1 MKRKWLIPLVAVVVA
16 VGLAVA
22 GYLVFVKPDS
32 QPTTT
37 SSDSSQEVGKDGG
50 TFSFHD
56 GIKIDVPE
64 GAVEDG
70 TTLSVGEV
78 LPIDET
84 GHAPFGGARTG
95 AVSFDVSLS
104 KGGNDDIQPNT
115 PLDIIIPL
123 EGDILPEGANPQSAL
138 LYTDNGNNGFWYMP
152 PPLDENGMAVL
163 EEGVLH
169 GKLYHLSPKYVS
181 YLDEEKF
188 LEEFG
193 LADGGIAEPED
204 CLEATDNAEFGP
216 KEGWSNT
223 DPASPIN
230 ACLSPDGDGTHVG
243 IVNRLNYI
251 LSVAST
257 TDSEHLE
264 TSYGGIDEELVEL
277 FASTIF
283 PNENIDAFFGRD
295 GRMDATF
302 APGDLPAT
310 IQLKADPNTFLSEI
324 GLFAV
329 KFVANIF
336 TGGTASEVVRT
347 LLEVPDVISCLQTT
361 FDISEG
367 DVEGFDLLDA
377 VNYVSS
383 RCVEEIAKAV
393 GYEAGFWDFL
403 GRVFNV
409 VAEGVAGGLQ
419 TITTAFEGIR
429 MQFVGTLSIE
439 VQPVV
444 SYVGEWGLHTATMT
458 VNEDGTGM
466 FSFNDGPCGAT
477 AMCQGFSEFTWE
489 LTEDGTLLATIVDR
503 WSESSDGTIYTPD
516 SEDSGLYWSDTV
528 GETFTL
534 YDRDG
539 DVSVMFQRNDVEDDP
554 HIFCG
559 PDAPDDP
566 QMCGL

>member
-1 MKRKWLIPLVAVVVA
+1 MKVKTRVIASLAGVTAA
-16 VGLAVA
+16 GLAVA
-22 GYLVFVKPDS
+22 GYSIFVKPDN
-32 QPTTT
+32 QPAAT
-37 SSDSSQEVGKDGG
+37 SSDSSHEVGVDGG
-50 TFSFHD
+50 TFTFHD

-78 LPIDET
+78 LPIDES

-95 AVSFDVSLS
+95 AVAFDISLS
-104 KGGNDDIQPNT
+104 KDGNDDIQPNM

-152 PPLDENGMAVL
+152 PPLDENGVAVL

-193 LADGGIAEPED
+193 LADGGITEPED
-204 CLEATDNAEFGP
+204 CLEETANAEFGP

-230 ACLSPDGDGTHVG
+230 ACLSTDGDGTHVG

-302 APGDLPAT
+302 APNELPAM

-336 TGGTASEVVRT
+336 TGGSGNEIVRA
-347 LLEVPDVISCLQTT
+347 LLEVQDVISCLQTT

-367 DVEGFDLLDA
+367 DIEGFSLLDA
-377 VNYVSS
+377 INYVSS

-403 GRVFNV
+403 GRVYGA
-409 VAEGVAGGLQ
+409 VADAVAGGLQ

-439 VQPVV
+439 VLPVV
-444 SYVGEWGLHTATMT
+444 SYVGEWGLHTTTMT
-458 VNEDGTGM
+458 VNADGTGDM
-466 FSFNDGPCGAT
+466 VTNDGPCNGDN
-477 AMCQGFSEFTWE
+477 MCTGHFEFTWE
-489 LTEDGTLLATIVDR
+489 PIEDGKVL
-503 WSESSDGTIYTPD
+503 GTITERWTVD
-516 SEDSGLYWSDTV
+516 SQGNTYQPGEIDIYWSDLP

-534 YDRDG
+534 FDVQG
-539 DVSVMFQRNDVEDDP
+539 DQTMQFVRNDVEDSP
-554 HIFCG
+554 HQFCG
-559 PDAPDDP
+559 PGATDD
-566 QMCGL
+566 QLYYCG

>member
-1 MKRKWLIPLVAVVVA
+1 MKRKWLIPLAVVVA
-16 VGLAVA
+16 VVGLIA
-22 GYLVFVKPDS
+22 GYLIFVK
-32 QPTTT
+32 
-37 SSDSSQEVGKDGG
+37 SDSLPVSSSGDSSYEVSAKGG
-50 TFSFHD
+50 TFTFHD

-64 GAVEDG
+64 GAVDDG
-70 TTLSVGEV
+70 TVLSVGEV
-78 LPIDET
+78 SPVEES
-84 GHAPFGGARTG
+84 GHAPFGGMRTG
-95 AVSFDVSLS
+95 AVAFDVSLS
-104 KGGNDDIQPNT
+104 KDGNNEIQPSQ
-115 PLDIIIPL
+115 PLDITIPL
-123 EGDILPEGANPQSAL
+123 EGNLLPEGANPQSAL
-138 LYTDNGNNGFWYMP
+138 LYGANGNDGFWYMP
-152 PPLDENGMAVL
+152 PPLDENGAPL
-163 EEGVLH
+163 SAEDGTLH
-169 GKLYHLSPKYVS
+169 GRMYHLSPKYVS
-181 YLDEEKF
+181 YLDEAKF

-230 ACLSPDGDGTHVG
+230 ACLAEDGDGTHVG

-277 FASTIF
+277 FAATIF
-283 PNENIDAFFGRD
+283 PNDKIDTFFGRD
-295 GRMDATF
+295 GSMDATF
-302 APGDLPAT
+302 GPSELPAT

-329 KFVANIF
+329 KFLANIF
-336 TGGTASEVVRT
+336 TGGTASEVVRA
-347 LLEVPDVISCLQTT
+347 LFEVPEVVSCLQTT
-361 FDISEG
+361 FDMSEG

-403 GRVFNV
+403 GRVFNI

-439 VQPVV
+439 ILPVA
-444 SYVGEWGLHTATMT
+444 SYVGEWGLHTTTMT
-458 VNEDGTGM
+458 VNADGTGTWVD
-466 FSFNDGPCGAT
+466 NDGPCNGND
-477 AMCQGFSEFTWE
+477 MCTGHFEFIWE
-489 LTEDGTLLATIVDR
+489 PTEDGKVL
-503 WSESSDGTIYTPD
+503 GTITERWTVD
-516 SEDSGLYWSDTV
+516 SQGNTYQPGEIDIYWSDLP

-534 YDRDG
+534 FDVQGDRTMQF
-539 DVSVMFQRNDVEDDP
+539 VRNDVEDSP
-554 HIFCG
+554 HQFCG
-559 PDAPDDP
+559 PGASEDDEYL
-566 QMCGL
+566 CGA

>member
-1 MKRKWLIPLVAVVVA
+1 MKRKWLIPLAVMA
-16 VGLAVA
+16 AAGLV
-22 GYLVFVKPDS
+22 LVYFIIVKPDS
-32 QPTTT
+32 QPTST
-37 SSDSSQEVGKDGG
+37 SSDSSHEVGKDGG

-56 GIKIDVPE
+56 GIQIDVPA

-70 TTLSVGEV
+70 TVLSVGEV
-78 LPIDET
+78 SPVDEN
-84 GHAPFGGARTG
+84 GHAPFADMRTG
-95 AVSFDVSLS
+95 AVAFDVSLS
-104 KGGNDDIQPNT
+104 KDGNDDIQPSQ
-115 PLDIIIPL
+115 PLDITIPL
-123 EGDILPEGANPQSAL
+123 EGNLLPEGANPQSAL
-138 LYTDNGNNGFWYMP
+138 LYSANGNDGFWYVP
-152 PPLDENGMAVL
+152 PPLDESGIMLPV
-163 EEGVLH
+163 EDGVLQ
-169 GKLYHLSPKYVS
+169 GRMYHLSPKYVS
-181 YLDEEKF
+181 YLDEAKF

-230 ACLSPDGDGTHVG
+230 ACLAEDGDGTHVG

-277 FASTIF
+277 FAATIF
-283 PNENIDAFFGRD
+283 PNDRIDAFFGRD
-295 GRMDATF
+295 GSMDATF
-302 APGDLPAT
+302 APSELPAT

-336 TGGTASEVVRT
+336 TGGTASEVVRA
-347 LLEVPDVISCLQTT
+347 LFEVPEVVSCLQTT
-361 FDISEG
+361 FDMSEG

-383 RCVEEIAKAV
+383 RCVGEIAKAV

-439 VQPVV
+439 ILPVA
-444 SYVGEWGLHTATMT
+444 SYVGEWYIHGSNMT
-458 VNEDGTGM
+458 VNADGTGELVG
-466 FSFNDGPCGAT
+466 NEGPCTGVS
-477 AMCQGFSEFTWE
+477 MCEGYIEFIWE
-489 LTEDGTLLATIVDR
+489 STDDGKVIGTITERWIVD
-503 WSESSDGTIYTPD
+503 SEGVVYTPEND
-516 SEDSGLYWSDTV
+516 TDIYWSDLP

-534 YDRDG
+534 FDVQGDRT
-539 DVSVMFQRNDVEDDP
+539 MQFIRNDVEDSP
-554 HIFCG
+554 HQFCG
-559 PDAPDDP
+559 PGATEDDEYL
-566 QMCGL
+566 CGA